1 MEAPGSHAALAV
13 EKLATYLTYGEKEEE
28 SQWPQK
34 VNTVRERNKINDRL
48 DVFSPHSDLLVL
60 SNSYGPQPLP
70 SSGP

>member
-34 VNTVRERNKINDRL
+34 VNTMRERNKINDRL
-48 DVFSPHSDLLVL
+48 DVFSPRSDLLVL